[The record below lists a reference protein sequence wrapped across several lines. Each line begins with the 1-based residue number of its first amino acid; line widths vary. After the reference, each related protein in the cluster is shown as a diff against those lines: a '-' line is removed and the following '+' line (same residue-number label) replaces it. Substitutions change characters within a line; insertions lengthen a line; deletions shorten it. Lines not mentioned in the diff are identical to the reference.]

1 MFWQH
6 NTGIWFTRCR
16 IKDVLIANFFHPKI
30 AIMLRYVAHTW
41 AYIWLYK
48 MSRDQHRLTSFT
60 VLTLIWK
67 FLYQWRPKLEKVF
80 ITLERPSVFTELFPN
95 ASFPSVQSLLSIQH
109 GRRNIRKSSFS
120 LAENRSE
127 ETSFLFKANR
137 IKTKRCFKA
146 KLYHDVG
153 ARDYDD
159 HSLLVGV
166 RPSCQ

>member
-1 MFWQH
+1 MQKQFL
-6 NTGIWFTRCR
+6 TKLAI
-16 IKDVLIANFFHPKI
+16 LINFRTNFPTYQQSNVFNIVCNFPIQSLHVFFSIRPSK
-30 AIMLRYVAHTW
+30 
-41 AYIWLYK
+41 
-48 MSRDQHRLTSFT
+48 SF
-60 VLTLIWK
+60 VFFFS
-67 FLYQWRPKLEKVF
+67 FLQTAGK
-80 ITLERPSVFTELFPN
+80 ERPSVFTELFPN

-153 ARDYDD
+153 
-159 HSLLVGV
+159 V

>member
-1 MFWQH
+1 MFSTLFAISRYNH
-6 NTGIWFTRCR
+6 CMYFSLSGPAS
-16 IKDVLIANFFHPKI
+16 LLFFFF
-30 AIMLRYVAHTW
+30 
-41 AYIWLYK
+41 
-48 MSRDQHRLTSFT
+48 SFLQT
-60 VLTLIWK
+60 AGK
-67 FLYQWRPKLEKVF
+67 
-80 ITLERPSVFTELFPN
+80 ERPSVFTELFPN

-153 ARDYDD
+153 
-159 HSLLVGV
+159 V